1 MTLTERL
8 DELERRLRMV
18 TADALRRAAERDP
31 TWRRFEASLQ
41 HCGGRPGA
49 DQNGISSFLSAPRRD
64 EAGDA
69 G

>member
-18 TADALRRAAERDP
+18 TADALRRATAGDP

-41 HCGGRPGA
+41 HRDGRPGA
-49 DQNGISSFLSAPRRD
+49 DQNGMSSFLSARRE
-64 EAGDA
+64 EAGDDA
-69 G
+69 